1 MMQNQLKVRLEN
13 LITRKDG
20 LLMGRNMEDLLVPQC
35 ESIREVEMCVCIS
48 SYKRLSEYWKRL
60 YINKCA

>member
-1 MMQNQLKVRLEN
+1 LLKVH
-13 LITRKDG
+13 
-20 LLMGRNMEDLLVPQC
+20 MEDLLVPQC
-35 ESIREVEMCVCIS
+35 ESIREVEMCVCTS